1 MAVKSLTHLPACFS
15 LIALLGVATA
25 LAQQDDGVRG
35 AQGTIRNGVSVSESF
50 LVARPGL
57 EMGGLVTGQPYSAD
71 QVSERKQTLTNG
83 THIDR
88 KRELSR
94 MYRDSNGRT
103 RTERP
108 VLLGAASKN
117 GALQTDVRLIHI
129 YDPVAGYSYTL
140 DTQKRIA
147 HRFTI
152 AIPSQSPKPV
162 RTAGTFAPVQPG
174 SQAVRKP
181 VGSNSVLQHRQMNK
195 ESLGSDVI
203 DGIQVEGERLTVTTP
218 AGAEGNDRPLTRV
231 CEHWRSEELKITIL
245 SKCTDPRFGNSTT
258 RLQNL
263 DRAEPDPALFQVPA
277 DYEIV
282 EEAGPFAV
290 GFGQTTGVR

>member
-1 MAVKSLTHLPACFS
+1 MAMKSLTHLPARLF

-35 AQGTIRNGVSVSESF
+35 AQETIRNDVSVSESF
-50 LVARPGL
+50 LGPGL

-83 THIDR
+83 THIDQ

-94 MYRDSNGRT
+94 MYRDSDGRT
-103 RTERP
+103 RTERRAFLATP
-108 VLLGAASKN
+108 RNNNSPE
-117 GALQTDVRLIHI
+117 TDARFIHI
-129 YDPVAGYSYTL
+129 YDPIAGYSYTL

-147 HRFTI
+147 HRFTVP
-152 AIPSQSPKPV
+152 IPSQLPKTV
-162 RTAGTFAPVQPG
+162 RMAGTFAPVQPG
-174 SQAVRKP
+174 QQAARKP
-181 VGSNSVLQHRQMNK
+181 MGSNSVLQRRQMNK

-218 AGAEGNDRPLTRV
+218 AGVVGNDRPLTRV
-231 CEHWRSEELKITIL
+231 CEHWRSEELKLTIL
-245 SKCTDPRFGNSTT
+245 SKCSDPRFGNSTV

-282 EEAGPFAV
+282 EETGPFVV
-290 GFGQTTGVR
+290 GFGQTAGVR

>member
-1 MAVKSLTHLPACFS
+1 MKSLTHLPACLF
-15 LIALLGVATA
+15 LIALPGVAA
-25 LAQQDDGVRG
+25 AFAQQDDGVRG

-50 LVARPGL
+50 LVAGPGL
-57 EMGGLVTGQPYSAD
+57 GMEGLVTGQPYSAD

-83 THIDR
+83 THIDQ

-94 MYRDSNGRT
+94 MYRDSDGRT

-117 GALQTDVRLIHI
+117 GALDTDVRLIHI

-147 HRFTI
+147 HRFTVP
-152 AIPSQSPKPV
+152 IPSQSPKPV
-162 RTAGTFAPVQPG
+162 RTAGTFRPVQPG
-174 SQAVRKP
+174 QQAARKP
-181 VGSNSVLQHRQMNK
+181 VGGDSVLQQRQIK
-195 ESLGSDVI
+195 GESLGTDVI
-203 DGIQVEGERLTVTTP
+203 DGIQVEGERLTLTTP
-218 AGAEGNDRPLTRV
+218 AGAKGNDRPLTRV

-245 SKCTDPRFGNSTT
+245 SKCTDPRFGNSTM

-263 DRAEPDPALFQVPA
+263 DRAEPDPTLFEVPA

-282 EEAGPFAV
+282 EETGPFAV
-290 GFGQTTGVR
+290 GFGQTAGVR

>member
-1 MAVKSLTHLPACFS
+1 MAMKSLTHLPACFFQ
-15 LIALLGVATA
+15 IALLGVATA

-35 AQGTIRNGVSVSESF
+35 AQETIRNDVSVSESF
-50 LVARPGL
+50 LGPGL

-83 THIDR
+83 THIDQ

-94 MYRDSNGRT
+94 MYRDSDGRT
-103 RTERP
+103 RTERRAFLATP
-108 VLLGAASKN
+108 RNNNSPE
-117 GALQTDVRLIHI
+117 TDARFIHI
-129 YDPVAGYSYTL
+129 YDPIAGYSYTL

-147 HRFTI
+147 HRFTVP
-152 AIPSQSPKPV
+152 IPSQLPKTV
-162 RTAGTFAPVQPG
+162 RMAGTFAPVQPG
-174 SQAVRKP
+174 QQAARKP
-181 VGSNSVLQHRQMNK
+181 MGSNSVLQRRQMNK

-218 AGAEGNDRPLTRV
+218 AGVVGNDRPLTRV
-231 CEHWRSEELKITIL
+231 CEHWRSEELKLTIL
-245 SKCTDPRFGNSTT
+245 SKCSDPRFGNSTV

-263 DRAEPDPALFQVPA
+263 DRAEPDPALFQVPV

-282 EEAGPFAV
+282 EETGPFAL
-290 GFGQTTGVR
+290 GFGQTAGVR